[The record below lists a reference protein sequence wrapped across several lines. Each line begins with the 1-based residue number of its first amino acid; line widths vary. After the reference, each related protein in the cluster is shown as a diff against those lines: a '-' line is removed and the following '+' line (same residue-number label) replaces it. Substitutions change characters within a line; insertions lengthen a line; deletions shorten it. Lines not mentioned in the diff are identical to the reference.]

1 MIGQGLR
8 LSAGGIVLGLA
19 AAFALTRVVTSMLVG
34 VQATDPP
41 TFAAVAALFFAI
53 AALACWL
60 PARRAAGLAPTQV
73 SREE

>member
-1 MIGQGLR
+1 M
-8 LSAGGIVLGLA
+8 
-19 AAFALTRVVTSMLVG
+19 TSMLVG

-60 PARRAAGLAPTQV
+60 PARRAAGLDPTQAL
-73 SREE
+73 REE